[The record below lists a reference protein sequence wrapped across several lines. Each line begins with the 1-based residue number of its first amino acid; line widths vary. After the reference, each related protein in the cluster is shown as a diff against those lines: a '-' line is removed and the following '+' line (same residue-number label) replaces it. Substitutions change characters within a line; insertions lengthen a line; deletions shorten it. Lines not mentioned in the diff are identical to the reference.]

1 MLRRP
6 ATIAACA
13 ADLEGLQLG
22 GVCFEVAM
30 AAAGDGQPQPPEW
43 IQLTPRGAVTA
54 RDGRSFVFDPEQ
66 LAAAAQAEGLR
77 LPIDFAHESEHVALL
92 GAKPARAWIVALEA
106 RPAGLFGRVEW
117 LPDAVQALAAKSY
130 RYVSPTFWTAAD
142 KATAR
147 LMKGAALVASPALG
161 MPALASA
168 AAVATASRPSGE
180 RPMKALLAKLGL
192 TENATEE
199 EALAKLSAAMTVDPA
214 AYVPVAQLAAANGAL
229 AQANARIKAIDDEAA
244 AAKCQALVDGG
255 VAAGKIAPA
264 AKEHYLAL
272 AKADFAATERA
283 IAAMP
288 ALLAAGQDQSA
299 KEAEKAKGDGALSPE
314 ELALCA
320 ATGITAEQFKAA
332 KATMTA

>member
-13 ADLEGLQLG
+13 TDPEGLQIG

-30 AAAGDGQPQPPEW
+30 AAAGDGQPLPPEW

-54 RDGRSFVFDPEQ
+54 RDGRSFVFDPEK

-130 RYVSPTFWTAAD
+130 RYVSPTFWLAAD

-168 AAVATASRPSGE
+168 APSASRPSGD

-214 AYVPVAQLAAANGAL
+214 AYVPVAQLAAANDAL
-229 AQANARIKAIDDEAA
+229 AQANARIKAIDEAA
-244 AAKCQALVDGG
+244 EAAKCQALVDGG
-255 VAAGKIAPA
+255 VTAGKIAPA

-288 ALLAAGQDQSA
+288 ALLAAGQDQGA
-299 KEAEKAKGDGALSPE
+299 KEAQKAKGDGALTPE

-332 KATMTA
+332 RAA